1 MKKQPKKFT
10 VSIDVE
16 VKNVRKLIAYARRFR
31 NFEATTKSN
40 KDPDDTLS
48 LTDSTLVNALMELI
62 HTAVEDAPGT
72 YVAGLVGK
80 KQDWFDS
87 DYIRD
92 PRHPLY
98 DGPRP
103 RR

>member
-1 MKKQPKKFT
+1 MKKQPRKFT
-10 VSIDVE
+10 VSINVE
-16 VKNVRKLIAYARRFR
+16 VKNVRKLIAYARRFN
-31 NFEATTKSN
+31 NFETTTEAN

-48 LTDSTLVNALMELI
+48 LTDSTLLNALMELI

-72 YVAGLVGK
+72 YVSGLVGEK
-80 KQDWFDS
+80 KDWFDS
-87 DYIRD
+87 DQTFD

-98 DGPRP
+98 NEPRL